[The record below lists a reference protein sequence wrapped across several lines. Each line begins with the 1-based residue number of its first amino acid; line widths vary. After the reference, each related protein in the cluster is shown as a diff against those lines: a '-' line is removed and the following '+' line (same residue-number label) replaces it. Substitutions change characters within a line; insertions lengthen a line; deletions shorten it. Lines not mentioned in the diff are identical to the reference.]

1 MPLVRGHHAI
11 DDHFTQIPNDWVR
24 DNRLTFKA
32 RGLMAMLMSHS
43 QGWALSIS
51 QISRHTLEGKDAIS
65 SAVRELEKHG
75 YLIRTQ
81 ENNGKFG
88 EAVWT
93 TRDPGVADY
102 PMADYPTTENPHT
115 KKNNIKE
122 EHIKNNIEP
131 LFQEFWNEY
140 PRKGDKTKSFRAF
153 KNALKRAR
161 FEDIMAGVIA
171 YKNDPTRKPDF
182 TRMPPTWLNNDGW
195 ENAAITPERRI
206 RFEQEREASKEFL
219 RQQEELA
226 KQAAPA
232 PKCEH
237 GKNVALCNVC
247 VAN

>member
-1 MPLVRGHHAI
+1 MPLVRGHHSI

-43 QGWALSIS
+43 EGWALSIN
-51 QISRHTLEGKDAIS
+51 QISKYTIEGREALS
-65 SAVRELEKHG
+65 NAVHELEKYG
-75 YLIRTQ
+75 YLIRSQ
-81 ENNGKFG
+81 KNEGKFG

-102 PMADYPTTENPHT
+102 PMTDNPTTDNPTT
-115 KKNNIKE
+115 KKNKDKE
-122 EHIKNNIEP
+122 EHIKKNIEP
-131 LFQEFWNEY
+131 LFEDFYKAY
-140 PRKGDKTKSFRAF
+140 PRKGDKTKAFKSFRSAIT
-153 KNALKRAR
+153 RAS

-171 YKNDPTRKPDF
+171 YRNDPRRDPDF
-182 TRMPPTWLNNDGW
+182 TRLPATWLNNDSW
-195 ENAAITPERRI
+195 EDAAVVPERRV
-206 RFEQEREASKEFL
+206 RSEKERQASAEYI

-237 GKNVALCNVC
+237 GKNLALCNLC
-247 VAN
+247 VKK